1 MLLGILM
8 LVQLVMLEMILV
20 MLGLEIMFKIIM
32 MPEPLLIQLLV
43 QMLLGILF
51 LLLMGMLQFMLV
63 TGGL

>member
-1 MLLGILM
+1 
-8 LVQLVMLEMILV
+8 MLEMILV

>member
-1 MLLGILM
+1 M